1 MSRTPY
7 FWVWAHSGAQ
17 NGSGR
22 ENPIWTCFVTAT
34 WQFWTKNGVKSA
46 FLVGLRQNKAQ
57 KWWKHVKICFK
68 RSFSVVLT
76 HFGTHHSTQASS
88 RGAWARM
95 HTRQH
100 FVILTSFELQNR
112 PRPKKKE
119 RPFHS
124 FLCAFSS
131 FLGFILPKTDQIC
144 TFYANLV
151 QKMTIFEAFGKFSL
165 KNGVKSA
172 FLVGFR
178 QNKAQKWW
186 KHVKICLK
194 RSFSGVWVH
203 LGPKSVSGA

>member
-1 MSRTPY
+1 MMKTRQGMS
-7 FWVWAHSGAQ
+7 
-17 NGSGR
+17 
-22 ENPIWTCFVTAT
+22 
-34 WQFWTKNGVKSA
+34 
-46 FLVGLRQNKAQ
+46 
-57 KWWKHVKICFK
+57 K
-68 RSFSVVLT
+68 RSYSVVLT

-112 PRPKKKE
+112 PRPPRKT
-119 RPFHS
+119 
-124 FLCAFSS
+124 FSLIFMCFFIIS
-131 FLGFILPKTDQIC
+131 GFYLPKYDQNC

-151 QKMTIFEAFGKFSL
+151 QKMTIFEAFGKFWL
-165 KNGVKSA
+165 ENGVKSA

-194 RSFSGVWVH
+194 RFFSGVWVH

>member
-1 MSRTPY
+1 MSRQPIIG
-7 FWVWAHSGAQ
+7 VWGHSEAQ
-17 NGSGR
+17 NGPGR

-34 WQFWTKNGVKSA
+34 WPFWTKNGVKSA

-57 KWWKHVKICFK
+57 KWWKHVKTCLE
-68 RSFSVVLT
+68 RPFSVVLT

-112 PRPKKKE
+112 PRPPRKTFSLIFMCFFIISGLYFAQN
-119 RPFHS
+119 RPDLH
-124 FLCAFSS
+124 FLCKFSE
-131 FLGFILPKTDQIC
+131 
-144 TFYANLV
+144 
-151 QKMTIFEAFGKFSL
+151 KMTIFEAFGKFWL

-178 QNKAQKWW
+178 QNKAQKW
-186 KHVKICLK
+186 
-194 RSFSGVWVH
+194 
-203 LGPKSVSGA
+203 

>member
-1 MSRTPY
+1 MPRTP
-7 FWVWAHSGAQ
+7 FFGVWAHSWAQ
-17 NGSGR
+17 NGPGR

-57 KWWKHVKICFK
+57 KWWKHVKTCLE

-112 PRPKKKE
+112 PRPPRKT
-119 RPFHS
+119 FWLI
-124 FLCAFSS
+124 FMCF
-131 FLGFILPKTDQIC
+131 FIIPGLYFAQTDQNC

-151 QKMTIFEAFGKFSL
+151 QKMTIFEAYGKFWL

-172 FLVGFR
+172 FLVSFR
-178 QNKAQKWW
+178 QNKSHKYWSKTKQ
-186 KHVKICLK
+186 HCEKI
-194 RSFSGVWVH
+194 FITF
-203 LGPKSVSGA
+203 